1 MTKRKPMNLREYW
14 DCVGTENV
22 RKIIYALGSSM
33 PYARLLKYGIKK
45 PGHVYALRFIDV
57 ARELT
62 PGFEP
67 DLELMLRG
75 VPRANSGTGKM
86 TPPSAEF
93 IKAQSKA
100 GSQALE
106 AA

>member
-1 MTKRKPMNLREYW
+1 MSKKKPMNLREYW
-14 DCVGTENV
+14 DTVGTANV
-22 RKIIYALGSSM
+22 REIILKLDSSM

-45 PGHVYALRFIDV
+45 PGHVYALRFIDA
-57 ARELT
+57 AREIT

-75 VPRANSGTGKM
+75 APRANSGTGKM

-93 IKAQSKA
+93 LKAQRKL
-100 GSQALE
+100 GSQTMETA
-106 AA
+106 

>member
-1 MTKRKPMNLREYW
+1 MSKKKPLNLREYW
-14 DCVGTENV
+14 DTVGTENV
-22 RKIIYALGSSM
+22 KKIIFALDSSM

-45 PGHVYALRFIDV
+45 PGHVYALRFIDA
-57 ARELT
+57 AREIT

-75 VPRANSGTGKM
+75 VPRANSNSGKM
-86 TPPSAEF
+86 IPPSPEF
-93 IKAQSKA
+93 MRAQRKL
-100 GSQALE
+100 GSQTVE